1 MATEPKSN
9 LTLASDPSKINP
21 YDTPESQLSEYQQ
34 SLKDQIAAL
43 EQRYANPNYFKVAAG
58 FFKPQLGGFAAS
70 LGSASEA
77 LGENVEQQRAAALP
91 IAQMRAQ
98 LAQSNILMG
107 QNAEVSKEIRQWHID
122 HPNEV
127 PPPGM
132 VSHWAGK
139 APDAPAVKALLG
151 QQKLS
156 MDQQQLL
163 STQQTTEMTRL
174 MEMRKEGLISPSEY
188 ATRLRQI
195 EARSFNI
202 PTSPVSP
209 STPQGTTVAPEAQ
222 KEIAPPPPTPEP
234 SAPVK
239 TAENKPVANKP
250 AEPDFSKFRITPSF
264 SVSEINDRAV
274 TEKEKADNARIIEG
288 AKLLEAVREKQYQ
301 NLQIVNEPTAFAT
314 ARDANESTLKMLD
327 DEPNLAVS
335 TTNMLRKAGPLV
347 ALLERGIGIS
357 VGPYGANINVAGAR
371 PALYASL
378 SDTQQ
383 KYQDKLL
390 NNIARSVYY
399 DLKSRGID
407 PEKEGAEKFGQR
419 MLQETHI
426 EQGPA
431 AIHRAIAQ
439 NDIRLKHNKAL
450 FETTNKYFPQAK
462 KESLTPLHDL
472 YTQHPEFKV
481 LDIMLNKKLQATQ

>member
-1 MATEPKSN
+1 MATEPKYS
-9 LTLASDPSKINP
+9 LSSDPSKVNP
-21 YDTPESQLSEYQQ
+21 YGAPEEQLNEYQQ

-43 EQRYANPNYFKVAAG
+43 EQRYANPNWFKVAAG
-58 FFKPQLGGFAAS
+58 FLKPQLGGFAAS
-70 LGSASEA
+70 LGSAGEA

-163 STQQTTEMTRL
+163 SSQQTTEMTRL
-174 MEMRKEGLISPSEY
+174 MEMRKEGLISPLEY

-222 KEIAPPPPTPEP
+222 KEIVPPPPTPEP

-239 TAENKPVANKP
+239 TTENKPVANKP
-250 AEPDFSKFRITPSF
+250 TEPDFANFKITPSF
-264 SVSEINDRAV
+264 AVSQLNDRAV
-274 TEKEKADNARIIEG
+274 TEKEKADNARLIEG
-288 AKLLEAVREKQYQ
+288 AKLLEAVKEKQYQ
-301 NLQIVNEPTAFAT
+301 NLQIVNEPNAYAT
-314 ARDANESTLKMLD
+314 AKEANESLLNMLKN
-327 DEPNLAVS
+327 EPVMSAK

-357 VGPYGANINVAGAR
+357 VGPYGANVNVAGAK

-378 SDTQQ
+378 TEEEQ
-383 KYQDKLL
+383 KHQDKLL

-419 MLQETHI
+419 MLQETNI

-450 FETTNKYFPQAK
+450 YDAVNKYFPKAK
-462 KESLTPLHDL
+462 ELSLSPLHDL
-472 YTQHPEFKV
+472 FTQHPEFKV